1 MKKILF
7 TLIAG
12 LTALVA
18 SAQDYKS
25 IYQKYSDDDRVTAV
39 YISPAMF
46 KMIGK
51 IPEIRIEE
59 SDVDLSP
66 MIKSMTGFYMLQTE
80 DTSLA
85 EKISKDVVKIV
96 GGNKFETLM
105 EVKDKG
111 QKINILSLG
120 DDEFIKSLK
129 HKVALRENDSQTR
142 AESKQKILQA
152 RLDLLDALD
161 QGMSVKD
168 TIKEDYIQRV
178 RAYEARQAYI
188 EDLRD
193 WALENPNAA
202 EFRQGL
208 EETNKKLGEKG
219 IKKITLD
226 DLGVEGLSDEDEASQ
241 SKERRK

>member
-1 MKKILF
+1 MKKIFL

-12 LTALVA
+12 LTALMA

-96 GGNKFETLM
+96 GGNKYETLM
-105 EVKDKG
+105 AVKDKG

-120 DDEFIKSLK
+120 DDEFIKSLLLT
-129 HKVALRENDSQTR
+129 VLDS
-142 AESKQKILQA
+142 
-152 RLDLLDALD
+152 
-161 QGMSVKD
+161 
-168 TIKEDYIQRV
+168 
-178 RAYEARQAYI
+178 
-188 EDLRD
+188 
-193 WALENPNAA
+193 
-202 EFRQGL
+202 
-208 EETNKKLGEKG
+208 EETVFIG
-219 IKKITLD
+219 IDGLMKRD
-226 DLGVEGLSDEDEASQ
+226 DVENAVSSAIAAY
-241 SKERRK
+241 